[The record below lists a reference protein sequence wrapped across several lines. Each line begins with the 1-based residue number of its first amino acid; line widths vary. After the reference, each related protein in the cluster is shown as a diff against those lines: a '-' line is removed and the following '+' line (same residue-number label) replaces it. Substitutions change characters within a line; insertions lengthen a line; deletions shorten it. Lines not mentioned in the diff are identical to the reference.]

1 MMLLFLGRQ
10 RDVVVSGETKRYC
23 YWGNKEMMLFLG
35 RQRDNVVISG
45 KTER

>member
-10 RDVVVSGETKRYC
+10 RDVVSGETKRYC

-35 RQRDNVVISG
+35 RQRDNVVVSG